1 MKKHLLFVMA
11 FLGMWAFPALG
22 QNARVKAN
30 VPFPFVVGDRIYAAG
45 DYEFASQK
53 ETVIMERSD
62 GTRVTTQLAN
72 RVSGNTSSKTGDIV
86 FECYDD
92 QCFLS
97 QVWVPGLDNG
107 SQLLRSPLERR
118 VAAKKSAKYMALMGM
133 K

>member
-1 MKKHLLFVMA
+1 MKKHLPFAMA

-30 VPFPFVVGDRIYAAG
+30 VPFPFVVGDRTYAAG

-53 ETVIMERSD
+53 ETVTVERSD
-62 GTRVTTQLAN
+62 GTRLTMQLAN
-72 RVSGNTSSKTGDIV
+72 RVSGSTSSKTGEVV

-97 QVWVPGLDNG
+97 KVWVPGLDNG
-107 SQLLRSPLERR
+107 RQLLRSHMELR
-118 VAAKKSAKYMALMGM
+118 VAAKKSAKYMALLGT